1 MGLARTVYSL
11 LGATNHGGTPVD
23 VVTWILLGT
32 LAVYVGGLFYGMR
45 KGMNEI
51 ITALS
56 SIDQRLARLEDA
68 AVAKQ
73 EEASRPSAE
82 G

>member
-1 MGLARTVYSL
+1 MRGA
-11 LGATNHGGTPVD
+11 LGATNQGGTPVD

-32 LAVYVGGLFYGMR
+32 LAVYLGAVFYGMR

-56 SIDQRLARLEDA
+56 SIDQRLARLEGA
-68 AVAKQ
+68 AVAKH

>member
-1 MGLARTVYSL
+1 L
-11 LGATNHGGTPVD
+11 
-23 VVTWILLGT
+23 ILLGT
-32 LAVYVGGLFYGMR
+32 LAVYLGAVFHGRR

-68 AVAKQ
+68 AVAKHK
-73 EEASRPSAE
+73 EASRPSVE

>member
-1 MGLARTVYSL
+1 M
-11 LGATNHGGTPVD
+11 D
-23 VVTWILLGT
+23 VVTWVLLGT
-32 LAVYVGGLFYGMR
+32 LAVYLGAVFYGMR
-45 KGMNEI
+45 KGMSEI

-68 AVAKQ
+68 AVARH
-73 EEASRPSAE
+73 EDASRPSAQ

>member
-1 MGLARTVYSL
+1 M
-11 LGATNHGGTPVD
+11 D
-23 VVTWILLGT
+23 VFTWILLGT
-32 LAVYVGGLFYGMR
+32 LAVYVGALFYGMR

-68 AVAKQ
+68 AVAKHGG
-73 EEASRPSAE
+73 ASWPSAE